1 MTRRGLSKSRI
12 MSGLQCPKLL
22 WLSVH
27 QPELIEYGPAT
38 QRIFA
43 TGHKVGALAQKLHP
57 GGVLAGPAHDGPLRG
72 DDLRLAE
79 DDTRRLLAGPG
90 DLNIYEATFTAE
102 GVLVRTDLFF
112 REGGRCR
119 FTEVKSS
126 TKLKDE
132 YLQDA
137 AIQTWVLREC
147 GVPVDEVR
155 LAHIDS
161 SFVYAGDGDY
171 QGLLVE
177 EDITA
182 DVEPLVPAVPGQVAA
197 LRAMLDGDMPDVLV
211 GRQCTSPNECPLRS
225 HCRAERAEY
234 HVGDLPRVG
243 GLLDVLQ
250 AAGYFDIRDVPEDM
264 LTAVDHLRVWRATV
278 ANEALVDGGL
288 GDFMRTLP
296 YPRFYFDFETI
307 SFAVPIWAGTRP
319 YEQLP
324 TQFSCHVERAPGVPL
339 EHQEFLDV
347 SGEPPMRRCAEATI
361 AALGES
367 GPVLVYTPFE
377 SRVLRWMADAYP
389 DLAPALNAIID
400 RIVDLHPP
408 VKAGYY
414 HPDMHGSWSIKAVVP
429 TIDPDLSY
437 DRFDEVGEGTA
448 ALSAFEEAIDPH
460 TTSERRAELRE
471 KLLRYCEHDTEV
483 MARMVLH
490 FSDEA

>member
-324 TQFSCHVERAPGVPL
+324 TQFSCHVERAPGVPWNTK
-339 EHQEFLDV
+339 
-347 SGEPPMRRCAEATI
+347 SSSTS
-361 AALGES
+361 AAS
-367 GPVLVYTPFE
+367 
-377 SRVLRWMADAYP
+377 
-389 DLAPALNAIID
+389 
-400 RIVDLHPP
+400 HP
-408 VKAGYY
+408 
-414 HPDMHGSWSIKAVVP
+414 
-429 TIDPDLSY
+429 
-437 DRFDEVGEGTA
+437 
-448 ALSAFEEAIDPH
+448 
-460 TTSERRAELRE
+460 
-471 KLLRYCEHDTEV
+471 
-483 MARMVLH
+483 
-490 FSDEA
+490 